1 MLDSFDNIFDIAIIL
16 GGAMIMYYAVQMKIN
31 DVIKPGIIV
40 PPDVNVQK
48 MKDREAFKRYAF
60 PRHAVQGIL
69 LALLGFI
76 GIFLDLIG
84 RSDVHVVTYVVALV
98 VLIVGNLVIE
108 KGKRQFY

>member
-1 MLDSFDNIFDIAIIL
+1 MLDSFNNIFDIAIIL
-16 GGAMIMYYAVQMKIN
+16 GGVMIMYYAVQMKVN

-40 PPDVNVQK
+40 PPDVNVKK
-48 MKDREAFKRYAF
+48 MKDREAFKKYAF
-60 PRHAVQGIL
+60 PRHSVQGLL
-69 LALLGFI
+69 LALLGFV

-84 RSDVHVVTYVVALV
+84 RSDLHVISYAVALI

>member
-1 MLDSFDNIFDIAIIL
+1 MDSFDNIFDIDIIL
-16 GGAMIMYYAVQMKIN
+16 GGVMIMYYAVQMKIN

-48 MKDREAFKRYAF
+48 MKDREAFKAYAF
-60 PRHAVQGIL
+60 PRHSVQGIL
-69 LALLGFI
+69 LVLLGVT

-84 RSDVHVVTYVVALV
+84 RSDIHVITYLFALL
-98 VLIVGNLVIE
+98 VLIIGNLIIE